1 MRSNLFCRQLH
12 KNFVSPTTDSM
23 DPEQNGLNGAHSA
36 ADKTTETV
44 SAETLANHDSTTGTT
59 TAAEN
64 QVASTQ
70 ETNGEDVSGS
80 SSKRQGDDLESPPA
94 KREKIP
100 SLKLRLSLSSKDS
113 TPPSKK
119 KTPKKDSPKKD
130 TPKKDSTKKDTPKKD
145 TKKATPKK
153 ATPKKATTPKKET
166 PKKTAASKAKAA
178 AAEEIAVKSE
188 PGTAESTPAPSTP
201 TKTSNGKKAVPC
213 PPKFQIL
220 LSDYP
225 EYVIWGRLQ
234 IREFLIRFNDIIS
247 IGSRHGPSL
256 NDLTGPW
263 NEFMYKHIITA
274 LLSVLTKDYAVHAKL
289 PPNSNNAYNHP
300 GPPMEKE
307 VHRDLVKQIERIPAE
322 SERLW
327 LMLSDYIEIA
337 NERLGDI
344 DPVVGKT
351 VLKDDDKEEE
361 EEEETKQT
369 SREVQKLGEL
379 STELDYEKRSID
391 LVGRLITLVASTEQV
406 RNALARDND
415 QRETS
420 YTETVKNLNVQWYKK
435 REELKQSRPNGA
447 GKGRA
452 ALYEWMDVHAVA
464 KNAWIESVEQAKYAV
479 IMGNRHRR
487 HRMQPVGKDHLG
499 NTYWVCQE
507 RLTGVRDLSSFIL
520 VEKADD
526 TEYPVPMQEL
536 VAYNDANPPQPK
548 KKPVKKTQPAKE
560 EGEEGD
566 ETPAAEEVVEEE
578 VEEEDEAPPLLPDPI
593 HQFYHFSLNTSRP
606 LLGANQNTTLYMVT
620 CKEDGE
626 LLAKWLPY
634 HMGEKDPT
642 KPPNE
647 RDKFI
652 QRIKQVSE
660 IMLPRELI
668 AT

>member
-1 MRSNLFCRQLH
+1 
-12 KNFVSPTTDSM
+12 M
-23 DPEQNGLNGAHSA
+23 DAEHTGLNGAHS
-36 ADKTTETV
+36 DKDSLVHENP
-44 SAETLANHDSTTGTT
+44 AEHDSTCAGDS
-59 TAAEN
+59 
-64 QVASTQ
+64 QPGAS
-70 ETNGEDVSGS
+70 EEGGSG
-80 SSKRQGDDLESPPA
+80 KREGDDIDEPPA

-100 SLKLRLSLSSKDS
+100 SLKLRLSQE
-113 TPPSKK
+113 
-119 KTPKKDSPKKD
+119 TPKKE
-130 TPKKDSTKKDTPKKD
+130 

-153 ATPKKATTPKKET
+153 ATPKKAT
-166 PKKTAASKAKAA
+166 PKKTPKAKKTGESEQIDTVDTATDTP
-178 AAEEIAVKSE
+178 IKSE
-188 PGTAESTPAPSTP
+188 TVTAENTPVPATP
-201 TKTSNGKKAVPC
+201 TKNGKKSAPC

-225 EYVIWGRLQ
+225 DYIIWGRLQ
-234 IREFLIRFNDIIS
+234 IREFLIRFNDIVS
-247 IGSRHGPSL
+247 IGSRHGPVL

-274 LLSVLTKDYAVHAKL
+274 LLAALTKDYAVHAKL
-289 PPNSNNAYNHP
+289 PPSSNNAYNHP

-337 NERLGDI
+337 NEKLGDI

-351 VLKDDDKEEE
+351 VLQDEDSDEEME
-361 EEEETKQT
+361 EEEETKHT

-415 QRETS
+415 QREAS

-452 ALYEWMDVHAVA
+452 ALYEWQDVHAVA
-464 KNAWIESVEQAKYAV
+464 KNAWTQSVEQAKYAV
-479 IMGNRHRR
+479 IMSNRHRR

-507 RLTGVRDLSSFIL
+507 RLTGIRDLSSFIII
-520 VEKADD
+520 EKAEGS
-526 TEYPVPMQEL
+526 EYPVTMEEM
-536 VAYNDANPPQPK
+536 VSYNEAHPPKPKK
-548 KKPVKKTQPAKE
+548 KKPVKKAPPPKPKE
-560 EGEEGD
+560 EDDDGD
-566 ETPAAEEVVEEE
+566 DTPAAEEVAEEE
-578 VEEEDEAPPLLPDPI
+578 EEEEEEPPLLPDAN
-593 HQFYHFSLNTSRP
+593 HEWYHFSLNTSRP
-606 LLGANQNTTLYMVT
+606 LLGANQNSNLYMVT

>member
-1 MRSNLFCRQLH
+1 
-12 KNFVSPTTDSM
+12 M
-23 DPEQNGLNGAHSA
+23 DPEQNGLNGAHLA

-44 SAETLANHDSTTGTT
+44 SNETLVNHDSTD
-59 TAAEN
+59 TA
-64 QVASTQ
+64 VASTQ
-70 ETNGEDVSGS
+70 ETNGDNSPG
-80 SSKRQGDDLESPPA
+80 SKRQGEDLETPPP

-100 SLKLRLSLSSKDS
+100 SLKLRLSLSSQDS

-119 KTPKKDSPKKD
+119 ST
-130 TPKKDSTKKDTPKKD
+130 KKDSTKNTPKKD
-145 TKKATPKK
+145 TKKDAKKATPKK
-153 ATPKKATTPKKET
+153 ATPKKPAATKKETPKKAT

-178 AAEEIAVKSE
+178 AAAEETAVKSE
-188 PGTAESTPAPSTP
+188 PNTAESTPVPSTP
-201 TKTSNGKKAVPC
+201 TKTVNGKKAAPC

-274 LLSVLTKDYAVHAKL
+274 LMSVLTKDYAVHAKL
-289 PPNSNNAYNHP
+289 PPSSNNAYNHP
-300 GPPMEKE
+300 GPPMDKE
-307 VHRDLVKQIERIPAE
+307 VHMDLAKQIERIPAE

-337 NERLGDI
+337 NEKLGDI

-351 VLKDDDKEEE
+351 ELKESDHEEE
-361 EEEETKQT
+361 MEETKTT

-379 STELDYEKRSID
+379 STELDYERRSID

-406 RNALARDND
+406 RNALTRDND
-415 QRETS
+415 QREAS
-420 YTETVKNLNVQWYKK
+420 YAETVKNLNVQWYKK

-452 ALYEWMDVHAVA
+452 ALYEWQDIHAVA

-479 IMGNRHRR
+479 IMGNRHKR

-507 RLTGVRDLSSFIL
+507 RLTGVRDLSSFIII
-520 VEKADD
+520 EKAEES
-526 TEYPVPMQEL
+526 EYPVPMQEL
-536 VAYNDANPPQPK
+536 TAYNEAHPPKPKK
-548 KKPVKKTQPAKE
+548 KKPVKKAAPAPKE

-566 ETPAAEEVVEEE
+566 EVTAAEDVVMEEE
-578 VEEEDEAPPLLPDPI
+578 EEEEEDDAPPLLPDPN
-593 HQFYHFSLNTSRP
+593 HEFYHFSLNTSRP